1 MRLRQSNQGKHF
13 RPSDFAPDLEISDDD
28 RSSAAVRRKQPGNE
42 SSEEEFVVQEADV
55 DLLDEDDDNLRD
67 RDSSELG
74 AAAAENRR
82 PKRPRKQGP
91 PPTVEENLSE
101 VPPYPTDPSQR
112 WTRSYIGPVK
122 RWTRFAELTKFW
134 FGDRRNYAKVVNGIT
149 KLWWEY
155 EVVPPRLQ
163 SEGQLAR
170 AQNGWMQTGF
180 WEDQETKFRHWY
192 ERYLKTRTSQ
202 QTSTLLGEAAA
213 FPWFPPHVDGEL
225 SVLLGHVSNQKEYRM
240 GRGQSIC
247 FSDAGNPIEDAD
259 DAETKGGGWIIH
271 VGGIVMSMGWAP
283 ARGQVNQL
291 LAIASVPYSD
301 QAFYRDLTQAPKES
315 EKKEGTVQ
323 IWRFEA
329 EKDHRGV
336 LRPAKRLPKLVHA
349 ICFTWGRV
357 MRMQW
362 CPVPLA
368 IDNQKGLLAV
378 LCSDK
383 KLRVLLVRDSAQD
396 SRETFEEIQEPM
408 LTIEAPKEQ
417 ALEITCFTWIN
428 MNRIAAGLSDGS
440 VVVWSISPYR
450 CLQRHPI
457 HSSAIMDIVSSY
469 PSDPF
474 IVSTIPMGGLLT
486 ITDLNRP
493 NAEVSYHPNMLVSLQ
508 PNLLAWS
515 DHLRGFASIWPSAFP
530 GNSNIA
536 FVHARVFPL
545 SRHLCTVEGQ
555 PTCLSIGT
563 CHPYILVGA
572 TDGSVW
578 VINMLR
584 KISTH
589 RKKTYKMRLLQH
601 EYRPPLESPEGD
613 IQEQEQRQPLGAC
626 RILHG
631 FLPELNSHPVAARGA
646 ETQSKTKKKQKGGK
660 QETKEKKGTA
670 KGRST
675 AKSKGPSTE
684 GEAAPDETKDVEMDG
699 EGITSAAGPITL
711 HESLTRITY
720 VSWNPNARFGW
731 WAAAAMGSG
740 LVRIMDLGIESARS
754 GEADDDDDVADS
766 PASNNDDGAYVDDYG
781 TFEDVYDV
789 DEGEDMDE
797 DEETDGEVDM
807 VSWMD

>member
-28 RSSAAVRRKQPGNE
+28 RSAARRRKPDHE
-42 SSEEEFVVQEADV
+42 SSEEEFVVQEV
-55 DLLDEDDDNLRD
+55 DIDPRDNDNDDDANLPD
-67 RDSSELG
+67 RDFSDLD
-74 AAAAENRR
+74 AAPAEKRR

-91 PPTVEENLSE
+91 PPTVEENLGE

-134 FGDRRNYAKVVNGIT
+134 FGDRRNYAKVVNSIT

-170 AQNGWMQTGF
+170 AQNGWMPTGF
-180 WEDQETKFRHWY
+180 WEDQETKFRQWY
-192 ERYLKTRTSQ
+192 ERYLKTRTGQ
-202 QTSTLLGEAAA
+202 QTSVLLDEAGA
-213 FPWFPPHVDGEL
+213 FRWLLPHVDDEL
-225 SVLLGHVSNQKEYRM
+225 SVLLGHVSSQKEYRM
-240 GRGQSIC
+240 SRGQSLC
-247 FSDAGNPIEDAD
+247 FSDTGIPIEDT
-259 DAETKGGGWIIH
+259 ENVEVKGGGWVIH

-283 ARGQVNQL
+283 ARGQIDQL

-301 QAFYRDLTQAPKES
+301 QAFYRDLEQAPKES

-323 IWRFEA
+323 IWRFGI
-329 EKDHRGV
+329 EKGPRSV
-336 LRPAKRLPKLVHA
+336 LRPARRPPKLVHA

-368 IDNQKGLLAV
+368 VDNQKGLLAV
-378 LCSDK
+378 LCGDK
-383 KLRVLLVRDSAQD
+383 KLRVILVRDSSQD
-396 SRETFEEIQEPM
+396 EREVFEEIQEPM

-440 VVVWSISPYR
+440 VAVWSISPYR
-450 CLQRHPI
+450 LLQRHPI

-555 PTCLSIGT
+555 PTCISIGA
-563 CHPYILVGA
+563 CHPYVLVGA

-589 RKKTYKMRLLQH
+589 RKKTYKMRLFQH
-601 EYRPPLESPEGD
+601 EYRAPPGGNA
-613 IQEQEQRQPLGAC
+613 QEKGLGAC

-646 ETQSKTKKKQKGGK
+646 ETQSKTKKQKGGRL
-660 QETKEKKGTA
+660 EAKEKKGKA
-670 KGRST
+670 KGRP
-675 AKSKGPSTE
+675 AKAKKE
-684 GEAAPDETKDVEMDG
+684 GEAPPDEAKDVEMEG

-711 HESLTRITY
+711 HEALTRITY

-740 LVRIMDLGIESARS
+740 LVRVMDLGIDNAR
-754 GEADDDDDVADS
+754 GDDDNDMADS
-766 PASNNDDGAYVDDYG
+766 LASDNDDGYVDDG
-781 TFEDVYDV
+781 TFEDVYDL

-797 DEETDGEVDM
+797 DEETDGEVEM